1 MTISFSAT
9 TQSITSGLH
18 NLAGQISNAF
28 GFNESAA
35 PAPRVATAPHA
46 QNMRTP
52 LARME
57 NKDPLYEIDDQ
68 NSNFP
73 ERHPIAFALNNH
85 KRSPSG
91 ATGCVR
97 TLTTGDPEE
106 PEYVTHKKSTRESVN
121 SIANWKRDE
130 GLLSIPEKNLQ
141 SHPWLKNILCIPSEY
156 YDDETDSNITCQ
168 TMPTGE
174 VDLATLLDNVQGE
187 ENSDKLLIARL
198 CSKTAALVDSL
209 RSAAMKHGDV
219 KLENIMLFL
228 DKDDQADATKPISD
242 RLIPRLKFIDLD
254 CMVVNSDTTN
264 KRDKFG
270 TRQAPDK
277 KLGAL
282 NMPNRRQH
290 QQDLFSVGIRFLEK
304 ICDVPHNKPHAALD
318 NFHEKLVAKY
328 AANQGCAPDE
338 MLEILT
344 DSFRAHGQAE
354 TQNMIQEQIG
364 QHPAWPIIAALM
376 NPDPTAREPQQ
387 VHGQPEKLQI
397 GGIDIPRGE
406 DVGRLDNDEYQAVFD
421 VCTTKN
427 HDSILGYISQKL
439 NNVVNSM
446 SALYHEPAYA

>member
-28 GFNESAA
+28 GFNETAA
-35 PAPRVATAPHA
+35 PAPRVAEAPLT

-52 LARME
+52 SAWME
-57 NKDPLYEIDDQ
+57 NNDPLYEIDDEH
-68 NSNFP
+68 SNFR

-85 KRSPSG
+85 KRRPSG

-97 TLTTGDPEE
+97 TLTTGDLNE
-106 PEYVTHKKSTRESVN
+106 PEYLTHKKSKRKSVD
-121 SIANWKRDE
+121 SIANWKTKA
-130 GLLSIPEKNLQ
+130 GLFGISEKNLQ

-156 YDDETDSNITCQ
+156 YDDKTDQDITCQ

-174 VDLATLLDNVQGE
+174 VDLATILDKVQGE
-187 ENSDKLLIARL
+187 KNPDKLLIARL

-228 DKDDQADATKPISD
+228 DEDDLADATKPISD

-254 CMVVNSDTTN
+254 CMITNSDTPN
-264 KRDKFG
+264 AEDPVG

-282 NMPNRRQH
+282 HMPNRRQH

-318 NFHEKLVAKY
+318 NFHDKLVEKY

-338 MLEILT
+338 MLEMLT

-354 TQNMIQEQIG
+354 APNKIQEQIG

-397 GGIDIPRGE
+397 GGIEIPRGE
-406 DVGRLDNDEYQAVFD
+406 DVGRLDNAEYQAVFD
-421 VCTTKN
+421 ICITKKN
-427 HDSILGYISQKL
+427 DSILGYISQTL